1 MRKERFIKLA
11 ILTIITVFA
20 YLIDTHF
27 GVVSTGIL
35 FATVGVAGEIEEPE
49 KVIDKTTKDFINNKI
64 SSEIGTTKSEIKTEI
79 DLIKNNLTTIEN
91 LVRDGAGGREL
102 TDLSDSKNKNEYD
115 KIIKN
120 SILGMYRN
128 KPDMIHNSFLNET
141 TEASGAYLVP
151 AEWYKQILDNV
162 KEHSSILRNA
172 KIFNLSAKELKLNQ
186 LDTNSTWSF
195 DSAEGEERAVSNPTF
210 KQISLQRNDG
220 GYIVLISKSLLEDE
234 AFNLTEYLTY
244 LAGRIFTN
252 AIENVGYLGNTTPA
266 IKGLLKAGNG
276 CTDYTLST
284 TSINALTF
292 DEILNG
298 MALVP
303 SSEITESKWYLSP
316 SVWALIKQL
325 KVDKSYAVDKLDRI
339 NSMLEGRPVELS
351 DYSYTVAQTQA
362 GRKMFTFGNLQN
374 LALGLRNNLTIEI
387 SKDATVTTGGTNYN
401 AFQRGLIAFKFNGS
415 IDFEYLFPTSI
426 VNFTNKSS

>member
-1 MRKERFIKLA
+1 MRKDRFIKVA
-11 ILTIITVFA
+11 ILTAITIFA
-20 YLIDTHF
+20 YLVDMHF
-27 GVVSTGIL
+27 GIVSTGIL
-35 FATVGVAGEIEEPE
+35 FATVGVAGEVEEPE
-49 KVIDKTTKDFINNKI
+49 KVIDKATKDFVSNKI
-64 SSEIGTTKSEIKTEI
+64 STEINTTKTEIKTEI

-91 LVRDGAGGREL
+91 LVRDGAGGR
-102 TDLSDSKNKNEYD
+102 DLENMSDLKNKNEFN

-141 TEASGAYLVP
+141 TDGSGAYLVP

-210 KQISLQRNDG
+210 KQISLSRNDG

-244 LAGRIFTN
+244 LAGRVFTN
-252 AIENVGYLGNTTPA
+252 AIESIGYLGNTSPA

-284 TSINALTF
+284 TSINGITF

-303 SSEITESKWYLSP
+303 SSEITESKWYMSP

-325 KVDKSYAVDKLDRI
+325 KVDKTYAVDKLDRI

-351 DYSYTVAQTQA
+351 DYSYTTAQTEA
-362 GRKMFTFGNLQN
+362 GRKMLTFGNLN
-374 LALGLRNNLTIEI
+374 NFALGLRHNLSIEI

-401 AFQRGLIAFKFNGS
+401 SFQRGLIAFKFNGS
-415 IDFEYLFPTSI
+415 IDLEFLFPTSI

>member
-1 MRKERFIKLA
+1 MKKERFIKIA
-11 ILTIITVFA
+11 ILTAITIIA
-20 YLIDTHF
+20 YLIDMHF
-27 GVVSTGIL
+27 GIVSTGIL
-35 FATVGVAGEIEEPE
+35 FATVGVAGEVEEPE
-49 KVIDKTTKDFINNKI
+49 KVIDKATKDFVSNKI
-64 SSEIGTTKSEIKTEI
+64 STEINSTKTEIKTEI
-79 DLIKNNLTTIEN
+79 DLIKNNLTTIES
-91 LVRDGAGGREL
+91 LVRDGAGGRDLE
-102 TDLSDSKNKNEYD
+102 DLSDLKNKNEFN

-141 TEASGAYLVP
+141 TDTSGAYLVP

-210 KQISLQRNDG
+210 KQISLSRNDG

-244 LAGRIFTN
+244 LAGRVFTN
-252 AIENVGYLGNTTPA
+252 AIESVGYLGNTSPA

-298 MALVP
+298 IALVP
-303 SSEITESKWYLSP
+303 SSEITESKWYMSP

-325 KVDKSYAVDKLDRI
+325 KVDKTYAIDKLDRI

-362 GRKMFTFGNLQN
+362 GRKMFTFGNLNN
-374 LALGLRNNLTIEI
+374 LALGLRHNLSIEI

-401 AFQRGLIAFKFNGS
+401 SFQRGLIAFKFNGS
-415 IDFEYLFPTSI
+415 IDLEFLFPTSI